1 MLKLHLRT
9 IPHFF
14 DPAKASR
21 PNAIR
26 PFLVCLLS
34 AAQWPSEWA
43 RLLALAQ
50 SCSDLAVPRVWK
62 ILVMDLS
69 EEERQAP
76 QNQLQAVLPA
86 GPHLELENAPL
97 RQWPALFAQSRGC
110 LCLSES
116 AEAALPQVIQ
126 ALAMELPVL
135 SACRVFPAPYQA
147 LPVHPWPN
155 SPAEI
160 PSALEHLA
168 VAPLPSLRAALLS
181 CLKLEQ
187 ICSRQSLQATE
198 VVALLFWGRSGSVFL
213 QSLLDSH
220 PEVLSTPATV
230 LMRFY
235 EVWPELLRVLMQSR
249 RNFELGDLLGIFAEA
264 FPSLFEASPD
274 TSNCRL
280 DQLGPERDQ
289 ILKVGYDDF
298 KEAFLWLAQSFYTGS
313 LEMTSKTFFVLLHY
327 AYELAQGIDISDKH
341 LIAYQLHRPSLNPS
355 TTGFFRDFPEAR
367 VLGMVREPLRGLHS
381 HLRMYLEDT
390 RAGQYEAPR
399 PDYSYEEMVRDGTY
413 LGYYQHQLGGWK
425 ALQSLY
431 HPPLYE
437 MQLEALHAAPETEM
451 KKLAHWLGI
460 AWAPSLLVSSFN
472 GLAYWGDGR
481 AHQPMQGFSSSHPLS
496 QAWEGQFSWL
506 DREVLLALLADDLA
520 RQGYG
525 GPFPFVKMLLPL
537 LIFWPT
543 FLERQAFENA
553 LRARDQAACED
564 IFLTLL
570 DRWKISFMALFGRQ
584 I

>member
-26 PFLVCLLS
+26 PFLLCLLS
-34 AAQWPSEWA
+34 AAQWPSELA

-50 SCSDLAVPRVWK
+50 SCGELAFPRVWK
-62 ILVMDLS
+62 LLVTDLS
-69 EEERQAP
+69 EAESQAL
-76 QNQLQAVLPA
+76 QTQLQAVLPA
-86 GPHLELENAPL
+86 GPRLELENAPQ
-97 RQWPALFAQSRGC
+97 RQWPALFAQCRAC
-110 LCLSES
+110 LSLSES
-116 AEAALPQVIQ
+116 ADVALPQVIQ
-126 ALAMELPVL
+126 ALAMDLPVL
-135 SACRVFPAPYQA
+135 SACSAFPAPYQS
-147 LPVHPWPN
+147 LPVLPWPN
-155 SPAEI
+155 SPAES
-160 PSALEHLA
+160 PLALEQL
-168 VAPLPSLRAALLS
+168 VAAPQPSLRAPLLS

-187 ICSRQSLQATE
+187 ICSQQSLQATK

-213 QSLLDSH
+213 QSLLDHH
-220 PEVLSTPATV
+220 PEILSTPTTV

-235 EVWPELLRVLMQSR
+235 EVWPELLRVLMQTR
-249 RNFELGDLLGIFAEA
+249 RSFELGDLLDIFAEA

-289 ILKVGYDDF
+289 ILKVGYGDF
-298 KEAFLWLAQSFYTGS
+298 KEAFLWLAQGFYAGS
-313 LEMTSKTFFVLLHY
+313 LEITSQTFFVLLHY
-327 AYELAQGIDISDKH
+327 AYELAQGVDISDKH

-425 ALQSLY
+425 ALQRLY

-437 MQLEALHAAPETEM
+437 MQLETLHASPESEL
-451 KKLAHWLGI
+451 KKLAQWLGI
-460 AWAPSLLVSSFN
+460 AWAPSLLESSFN
-472 GLAYWGDGR
+472 GLTYWGDNR
-481 AHQPMQGFSSSHPLS
+481 AHQPMQGFSSAHPLS
-496 QAWEGQFSWL
+496 QAWEEQFSWL
-506 DREVLLALLADDLA
+506 DREVLWALLADDLA
-520 RQGYG
+520 RQGYDS
-525 GPFPFVKMLLPL
+525 PFPFVKMLLPL

-543 FLERQAFENA
+543 CLERQAFEKA
-553 LRARDQAACED
+553 LRARDQGACED

-570 DRWKISFMALFGRQ
+570 DRWKISFMALFGRPV
-584 I
+584 